1 MRNKGFRRLVLA
13 KFWRETNTQRYANES
28 RIQSALQH
36 RTRNNESELG
46 GVFFEMSDEKMKKEG
61 EEMFEEEERKAGMID
76 EESTSE
82 EEEKAEVGK
91 MKFLEYE
98 GKEEIDIDC
107 GIFVKDV
114 GGNIIKVHAKETKG
128 EVITLT
134 DEDMSEEE
142 NGKNEDKQ
150 KEEEGTSKV
159 GSTKATGLKLSSR
172 VVDLM
177 TKEIDRYQVKRRPL
191 GLVAACPLNDE

>member
-1 MRNKGFRRLVLA
+1 
-13 KFWRETNTQRYANES
+13 
-28 RIQSALQH
+28 
-36 RTRNNESELG
+36 
-46 GVFFEMSDEKMKKEG
+46 
-61 EEMFEEEERKAGMID
+61 MID

-98 GKEEIDIDC
+98 GKEEIDIDR

-114 GGNIIKVHAKETKG
+114 GGNIIKVYAKETKG

-142 NGKNEDKQ
+142 KGKNEDKQ